1 MCGKFLPV
9 AGPGAVS
16 MVYHER
22 DEAWKRRAASI
33 TADLA
38 PIPVVR
44 HGRLCHTEQSILRA
58 MLDLATQRKYVPA
71 EQARPEGR
79 CLHAD
84 MNRPTPS
91 VDGREMPVP
100 KDNEVLIKV
109 HAVSRNACDSEA
121 LRGKPPYSG
130 WAITTGSRTWRRAG
144 R

>member
-1 MCGKFLPV
+1 
-9 AGPGAVS
+9 
-16 MVYHER
+16 
-22 DEAWKRRAASI
+22 
-33 TADLA
+33 
-38 PIPVVR
+38 
-44 HGRLCHTEQSILRA
+44 

-71 EQARPEGR
+71 EQARHEGR

-91 VDGREMPVP
+91 VDGREMPAP